1 MDMSP
6 DQAAALQQFRHLV
19 HHSPFDVWIALL
31 GVVVVCGLVALF
43 MTRQKPPSPTY
54 REKWQL
60 EKPQGDLWSRYLRG
74 WWWVP

>member
-6 DQAAALQQFRHLV
+6 DQAAALEQFKHLV

-31 GVVVVCGLVALF
+31 GVVVVCGLIALF
-43 MTRQKPPSPTY
+43 MTRQKPPSPVY

-60 EKPQGDLWSRYLRG
+60 EEPRGDLWSKYLRG

>member
-6 DQAAALQQFRHLV
+6 DQAAALQQLRQLV

-43 MTRQKPPSPTY
+43 MTRQKPPSPEY

-60 EKPQGDLWSRYLRG
+60 EKPRGDLWLKYFRDG
-74 WWWVP
+74 WWVP

>member
-6 DQAAALQQFRHLV
+6 DQAAALQQFRQLV

-31 GVVVVCGLVALF
+31 GVVVVGGLIALF
-43 MTRQKPPSPTY
+43 MTRQKPPSPVY

-60 EKPQGDLWSRYLRG
+60 EKPQCDLWSRYLRG
-74 WWWVP
+74 WWWLP